1 MATDWKRVR
10 GGVTAP
16 AGFLAGAVSCGI
28 KESGRKDLVLLLS
41 ETPAAWG
48 ATLTTSKAPAAPVQL
63 TKALLRRRLPLQA
76 VLVNSG
82 NANAATGREGLQA
95 ARELQADTASLL
107 GLSPASVVT
116 ASTGI
121 IGEQLPVARM
131 KKALPGLA
139 ASLKSGGG
147 KAAAEGIMTT
157 DSSSKEEA
165 LEYGQGGKGGFRIGG
180 MAKGAGMIHPDMA
193 TMLAFLSTDADLA
206 AGRLRGCLR
215 EAVEESFNR
224 ISVDG
229 DMSTNDTVLVMANG
243 ASGKKIAPGS
253 RGERIFLEG
262 LTRVCRGLAERIVL
276 DGEGATK
283 LVEVCVT
290 GAKSRKDAEKAAR
303 AVANSSLVKT
313 SWFGQDLNWG
323 RIVAALGYSG
333 ARLSV
338 ERISILVNGAA
349 AVTAGVAESPATL
362 ARAQRQMRSKRISLA
377 IDLGLGKASA
387 KVLTCDLSLEYVK
400 ENSQYTT

>member
-1 MATDWKRVR
+1 MAVHWKRVR

-16 AGFLAGAVSCGI
+16 EGFLATAVSCGI
-28 KESGRKDLVLLLS
+28 KESGGKDLVLLAS
-41 ETPAAWG
+41 AAPASWG
-48 ATLTTSKAPAAPVQL
+48 ATLTTSQAPAAPVQL
-63 TKALLRRRLPLQA
+63 TKALLRRQLPLQA
-76 VLVNSG
+76 VLINSG
-82 NANAATGREGLQA
+82 NANAATGREGLRA
-95 ARELQADTASLL
+95 ARELQADTAGLL
-107 GLSPASVVT
+107 GLPSASVVM

-121 IGEQLPVARM
+121 IGEQLPVDRM
-131 KKALPGLA
+131 KKALPGLV
-139 ASLKSGGG
+139 ASLARGGG
-147 KAAAEGIMTT
+147 KRAAEGIMTT
-157 DSSSKEEA
+157 DASAKEEA
-165 LEYGQGGKGGFRIGG
+165 LELGLGGKARVKIGG

-193 TMLAFLSTDADLA
+193 TMLAFMSTDAALS
-206 AGRLRGCLR
+206 AGRLRACLR
-215 EAVEESFNR
+215 EAVEGTFNR

-229 DMSTNDTVLVMANG
+229 DRSTNDTVLVMANG

-253 RGERIFLEG
+253 GGERIFLEG
-262 LTRVCRGLAERIVL
+262 LSEVCRRLAEKIVL

-283 LVEVCVT
+283 LVEVCVK
-290 GAKSRKDAEKAAR
+290 GAKSRGDAEMAAR

-313 SWFGQDLNWG
+313 AWFGQDLNWG

-349 AVTAGVAESPATL
+349 AVTAGTAESAARL
-362 ARAQRQMRSKRISLA
+362 ARAQREMRRKRIFLT

-387 KVLTCDLSLEYVK
+387 RLLTCDLSLEYVK

>member
-1 MATDWKRVR
+1 MAADWKRVR

-16 AGFLAGAVSCGI
+16 AGFLANAVSCGI
-28 KESGRKDLVLLLS
+28 KESGGKDLVLLLS
-41 ETPAAWG
+41 ESPAAWG
-48 ATLTTSKAPAAPVQL
+48 ATLTTSRAPAAPVQL

-82 NANAATGREGLQA
+82 NANAATGWEGLQA

-107 GLSPASVVT
+107 GLPSASVVT
-116 ASTGI
+116 SSTGI

-131 KKALPGLA
+131 KKALPGLV
-139 ASLKSGGG
+139 ASLRKGGG

-157 DSSSKEEA
+157 DSSAKEEA
-165 LEYGQGGKGGFRIGG
+165 LELGPGGRSVRIGG
-180 MAKGAGMIHPDMA
+180 MAKGAGMIHPGMA
-193 TMLAFLSTDADLA
+193 TMLAFLSTDADIS

-229 DMSTNDTVLVMANG
+229 DMSTNDTVLLMANG
-243 ASGKKIAPGS
+243 ASGRKIVPGS
-253 RGERIFLEG
+253 RGEKIFLGG
-262 LTRVCRGLAERIVL
+262 LVQVCRRLAERIVL

-290 GAKSRKDAEKAAR
+290 GAKSRGDAEKAAR

-338 ERISILVNGAA
+338 ERISILVNGVA
-349 AVTAGVAESPATL
+349 AVTEGVAESPAKL
-362 ARAQRQMRSKRISLA
+362 AGAQREMRRKRIALA

-387 KVLTCDLSLEYVK
+387 KVLTCDLSIEYVK

>member
-1 MATDWKRVR
+1 MAAHWKRVR

-16 AGFLAGAVSCGI
+16 AGFLASAVSCGI
-28 KESGRKDLVLLLS
+28 KESGGKDLVLLLS

-48 ATLTTSKAPAAPVQL
+48 ATLTTSRAPAAPVQL
-63 TKALLRRRLPLQA
+63 TRALLRRRLPLQA

-82 NANAATGREGLQA
+82 NANAATGREGLRA

-107 GLSPASVVT
+107 GLPPASVVT

-121 IGEQLPVARM
+121 IGEQLPVARI
-131 KKALPGLA
+131 KKALPGLV
-139 ASLKSGGG
+139 ASLKGGGG

-157 DSSSKEEA
+157 DSSAKEEA
-165 LEYGQGGKGGFRIGG
+165 LELGPGGKTGVRIGG
-180 MAKGAGMIHPDMA
+180 MAKGAGMIHPGMA
-193 TMLAFLSTDADLA
+193 TMLAFLSTDADVP

-229 DMSTNDTVLVMANG
+229 DMSTNDTVLLMANG
-243 ASGKKIAPGS
+243 ASGKKITPGS

-283 LVEVCVT
+283 LVEVYVT
-290 GAKSRKDAEKAAR
+290 GAKSRGDAEKAAR

-338 ERISILVNGAA
+338 GRISILVNGAA

-362 ARAQRQMRSKRISLA
+362 AGAQRQMRRKRISLA